1 MQDKIVDL
9 KYAKLHLIKTKKFR
23 SINIKILLSQ
33 ELKKEDITKR
43 NFLTDYLILSTKK
56 YKTKRMLALKIQEL
70 YSLYIN
76 AYTTRIGKNL
86 ITRFNM
92 SLLNPKYTEEN
103 MLSESI
109 DLLSEII
116 FNPNVKSNKFESKN
130 FNVIKNNI
138 LTEIKTI
145 KENPKT
151 YANIRMF
158 ENMDYDMPYTYH
170 GYGYL
175 EDLNNIDPKNLY
187 EYYKEFIYKSDV
199 DIYIIGDFV
208 EDEIIKLVRE
218 KLNFKT
224 FKNHER
230 DIYIKHSKLP
240 KKIKTVVESDDFNQS
255 KLSIGCKISNLTDFE
270 RKYVINLYSMIL
282 GGGFNSKFMSIIR
295 EKKSLAYYIN
305 SSVNKAD
312 NILLI
317 QSGISDENFSLVV
330 SNIKKIMKSIQ
341 KGEVSESELASVKME
356 YLSVLDES
364 LDNIDSILENQI
376 AADLLDLDDL
386 ETRRK
391 EINKVLVEDI
401 VNISK
406 KIRIDTIY
414 LLKGESHEKK

>member
-1 MQDKIVDL
+1 
-9 KYAKLHLIKTKKFR
+9 
-23 SINIKILLSQ
+23 
-33 ELKKEDITKR
+33 
-43 NFLTDYLILSTKK
+43 
-56 YKTKRMLALKIQEL
+56 MLALKIQEL